1 MVTMKWISLL
11 LVAMLAGC
19 ATTPP
24 RQPDDLCAIFQE
36 KEDWYEQAH
45 EAASRW
51 GTPIPVLMAIMY
63 QESSYRHDARP
74 PRGRFLWIF
83 PGFRLSSA
91 FGYAQATDPTWEEYL
106 REAGSWGA
114 SRSDFEDA
122 VDFIGWY
129 NALSRRRNGIPLHDA
144 RRLYLAYHEGHG
156 GYRRGTY
163 RNKKWLVNV
172 AARVAKRTERYRV
185 QLARCE
191 AGLKRDSWWQ
201 VF

>member
-1 MVTMKWISLL
+1 M
-11 LVAMLAGC
+11 LVSGALVLAGC

-24 RQPDDLCAIFQE
+24 RQPEDLCRIFQE
-36 KEDWYEQAH
+36 KDDWYEDALDAQK
-45 EAASRW
+45 RW

-63 QESSYRHDARP
+63 QESAYQANARP

-83 PGFRLSSA
+83 PGLRQSSA
-91 FGYAQATDPTWEEYL
+91 YGYAQVTDPTWEEYL
-106 REAGSWGA
+106 RDAAGWGA

-129 NALSRRRNGIPLHDA
+129 NALSKRRNGIALTDA

-156 GYRRGTY
+156 GYRRATY
-163 RNKKWLVNV
+163 RKKEWLQRTAV
-172 AARVAKRTERYRV
+172 RVARRAENYRK

-191 AGLKRDSWWQ
+191 SSLKRSWWPG
-201 VF
+201 F

>member
-1 MVTMKWISLL
+1 MKWISLL
-11 LVAMLAGC
+11 VLAMVAGC

-24 RQPDDLCAIFQE
+24 RQPEDLCAIFRE
-36 KEDWYEQAH
+36 KQDWYH
-45 EAASRW
+45 EARDAARRW

-74 PRGRFLWIF
+74 PRRRLLWIF
-83 PGFRLSSA
+83 PGPRLSSA
-91 FGYAQATDPTWEEYL
+91 FGYAQVTDPTWEEYL
-106 REAGSWGA
+106 RDAGSWGA

-129 NALSRRRNGIPLHDA
+129 NALSRRRNGISLWDA

-156 GYRRGTY
+156 GYRRGTF
-163 RNKKWLVNV
+163 RKKPWLERTAV
-172 AARVAKRTERYRV
+172 RVARRAENYRQ

-191 AGLKRDSWWQ
+191 ASLDRSWWQ